1 MKILRG
7 TEYPLGATFDGSG
20 VNFSIFSE
28 AAERVDLCLFDEA
41 GNESRVQLP
50 EVSGYCWHG
59 YLAGLRP
66 GQRYGYRIHGPW
78 EPAQG
83 QRCCP
88 AKLLLDPYATS
99 VDGNVQWDDAVFPY
113 RFDEPQQSSAD
124 ADDARFVPKS
134 VVTSPFFDWRME
146 HHPNVPLDETILYEV
161 HVKGFTK
168 LHPGVPAALRGTY
181 AGLAQP
187 VVIDYFK
194 SLGITAVELMPIHQ
208 FVHDRILIDRGLR
221 NYWGYNSICYFAPHH
236 EYSAAGYQGQQVQEF
251 KQMVHDLHEAG
262 VEVILDVVYNHT
274 AEGNHLGPVL
284 SYKGIDNRAYYRL
297 VEDDL
302 RHYMDYTGTGN
313 SLNMRH
319 PRVLQLVM
327 DSLRYWITEMH
338 VDGFRFDLAAALARE
353 LKDVDRLSAFFDI
366 IHQDPVIRQVK
377 LIAEPWDVGEGG
389 YQVGRFPVLWSEW
402 NGVYRDTMRD
412 FWRGQEGTLGQFASR
427 FTGSSDLYEN
437 TGRKPRA
444 SINFVT
450 AHDGYTLH
458 DLVTYGQKH
467 NEANGEE
474 NRDGED
480 HNRSWNCG
488 EEGPTRNQHINALRI
503 RQKYNLLTTLL
514 LSQGVPMLL
523 AGDEMGH
530 TQHGNNNAY
539 CQDNELTWLNWQL
552 GREDKELFR
561 FVRYLIRLRKQHPI
575 FRRRGFF
582 QGREIAGAGVKDLT
596 WLTPAGLEMTQEEWQ
611 QSFFARCLGLFLAG
625 DAIDE
630 HDERGRRIRDDNFIL
645 LLNSHHEDIP
655 FILPAEP
662 SYARWEVIVD
672 TSHPDGRGTIGH
684 FYSSH
689 GTYPL
694 QKRSMVMLRQLR
706 SRAIQS
712 DPDALPEGT
721 T

>member
-66 GQRYGYRIHGPW
+66 GQRYGYRIHGAW

-262 VEVILDVVYNHT
+262 IEVILDVVYNHT

-444 SINFVT
+444 SINFLT

-458 DLVTYGQKH
+458 DLVTYERKY
-467 NEANGEE
+467 NKANGEE
-474 NRDGED
+474 NRDGTD
-480 HNRSWNCG
+480 DNRSCNYGVEG
-488 EEGPTRNQHINALRI
+488 ETDDPVINEVRSRQARNF
-503 RQKYNLLTTLL
+503 LTTLL

-523 AGDEMGH
+523 GGDELGR
-530 TQHGNNNAY
+530 TQKGNNNGY
-539 CQDNELTWLNWQL
+539 CQDNELTWFDWQHTDENLKEFTIRLIHLRRDHPVFHRHNWYQGRSIRGSAALEDIGWFRPDASGMSEEDWNQGHIKALQVFLNGDL
-552 GREDKELFR
+552 GYEDK
-561 FVRYLIRLRKQHPI
+561 
-575 FRRRGFF
+575 RGEPVQDNDFLVLVN
-582 QGREIAGAGVKDLT
+582 AA
-596 WLTPAGLEMTQEEWQ
+596 QEEVVFRLAFCAKRRPWEIVLNT
-611 QSFFARCLGLFLAG
+611 SACLAG
-625 DAIDE
+625 TEEGKKPADATKVKAE
-630 HDERGRRIRDDNFIL
+630 GRSVTVL
-645 LLNSHHEDIP
+645 
-655 FILPAEP
+655 
-662 SYARWEVIVD
+662 
-672 TSHPDGRGTIGH
+672 T
-684 FYSSH
+684 
-689 GTYPL
+689 
-694 QKRSMVMLRQLR
+694 R
-706 SRAIQS
+706 SRKRRAR
-712 DPDALPEGT
+712 
-721 T
+721 

>member
-1 MKILRG
+1 MKMLRG

-28 AAERVDLCLFDEA
+28 AAEQVDLCLFDEA
-41 GNESRVQLP
+41 GNESRIQLP

-99 VDGNVQWDDAVFPY
+99 VDGNVQWADAVFPY
-113 RFDEPQQSSAD
+113 CCDDPDRSSGD
-124 ADDARFVPKS
+124 ADDARFIPKS
-134 VVTSPFFDWRME
+134 VVTSPFFDWRKE
-146 HHPNVPLDETILYEV
+146 HHPDVPLDETILYEV
-161 HVKGFTK
+161 HVKGFTQ

-187 VVIDYFK
+187 VVIDYLK

-208 FVHDRILIDRGLR
+208 FVHDRMLIDRGLS

-236 EYSAAGYQGQQVQEF
+236 EYSAAGHQGQQVQEF

-262 VEVILDVVYNHT
+262 IEVILDVVYNHT

-302 RHYMDYTGTGN
+302 RYYMDYTGTGN

-389 YQVGRFPVLWSEW
+389 YQVGQFPVLWSEW

-444 SINFVT
+444 SINFLT
-450 AHDGYTLH
+450 AHDGFTLH
-458 DLVTYGQKH
+458 DLVTYEQKH

-474 NRDGED
+474 NRDGTD
-480 HNRSWNCG
+480 DNRSCNYGVEG
-488 EEGPTRNQHINALRI
+488 ETDDPTVNEVRSRQARNF
-503 RQKYNLLTTLL
+503 LTTLL

-523 AGDEMGH
+523 GGDEIGR
-530 TQHGNNNAY
+530 TQKGNNNAY
-539 CQDNELTWLNWQL
+539 CQDSELTWFDWEHTDENL
-552 GREDKELFR
+552 KEFT
-561 FVRYLIRLRKQHPI
+561 VRLIRLRRDHPV
-575 FRRRGFF
+575 FHRHNWY
-582 QGREIAGAGVKDLT
+582 QGRSIRGSAALEDIGWFRPDASGMSEEDWNQGHIKALQVFLNGDLGYEDKRGEPVQDNDFLVLVNAAQEDVVFRLALYATRRPWEIVLNTSA
-596 WLTPAGLEMTQEEWQ
+596 
-611 QSFFARCLGLFLAG
+611 CLAG
-625 DAIDE
+625 TEEGTKPADATKVIAE
-630 HDERGRRIRDDNFIL
+630 GRSVTVL
-645 LLNSHHEDIP
+645 
-655 FILPAEP
+655 
-662 SYARWEVIVD
+662 
-672 TSHPDGRGTIGH
+672 T
-684 FYSSH
+684 
-689 GTYPL
+689 
-694 QKRSMVMLRQLR
+694 R
-706 SRAIQS
+706 SRKRRAR
-712 DPDALPEGT
+712 
-721 T
+721 